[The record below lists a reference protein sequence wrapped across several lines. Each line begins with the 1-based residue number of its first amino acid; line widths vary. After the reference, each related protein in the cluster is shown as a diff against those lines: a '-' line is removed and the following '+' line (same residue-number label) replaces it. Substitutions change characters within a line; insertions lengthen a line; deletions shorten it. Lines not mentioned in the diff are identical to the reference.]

1 MRDLA
6 TAELL
11 LSELVTNS
19 VRHGPSG
26 PSAKVGVLI
35 EVERNL
41 LRAEVSDGSPGAR
54 RLGHRTRRATEAA
67 TDWSCSNRSQV
78 GGARDET
85 VRSTSPGSNSSCR
98 CLEQRCSSARLE
110 LALLDPQ
117 VAQRPSHEGYPKRGC
132 GPNVIKG
139 GQHLRRGSRPSNRP
153 S

>member
-67 TDWSCSNRSQV
+67 TDGSCSESLASRWGSR
-78 GGARDET
+78 RD
-85 VRSTSPGSNSSCR
+85 
-98 CLEQRCSSARLE
+98 SALNVTWFELE
-110 LALLDPQ
+110 LPLPGA
-117 VAQRPSHEGYPKRGC
+117 AM
-132 GPNVIKG
+132 
-139 GQHLRRGSRPSNRP
+139 
-153 S
+153 